1 MWAVWHAL
9 HPFLLALHTNLAADV
24 AKLGVYCAHTY
35 TGGTP
40 EPVQAIYRLN
50 TRRPMAASAQILI
63 FEPEPF
69 HRPEEISLGLSFK
82 QRIHIHTTARQISL
96 TDTYIDSLAQ

>member
-1 MWAVWHAL
+1 MAQAL
-9 HPFLLALHTNLAADV
+9 ARITPFLLALHTNIAADV
-24 AKLGVYCAHTY
+24 AKLGLYCAHTQ
-35 TGGTP
+35 GTP

-69 HRPEEISLGLSFK
+69 HCPEEISLGLSFK